1 MQRGFSMKLAIPKI
15 NEGWWSSSKRE
26 LNQIVEDY
34 NRSIWPKEKDPVTL
48 KPWKPRKPPTGNW
61 PILKKTGLM
70 QDSAQFKPG
79 RKPMEFI
86 VKTTNYGPYM
96 QYGTKTVPARRWLG
110 IGPQLFDSM
119 AKVIGQNMFKKG
131 KTITRIP

>member
-1 MQRGFSMKLAIPKI
+1 MFKMTLSVPKI
-15 NEGWWSSSKRE
+15 NEGWWGNSKRE
-26 LNQIVEDY
+26 LTKVVEDY

-48 KPWKPRKPPTGNW
+48 KPWKPRKPPTGRW
-61 PILKKTGLM
+61 PLLKKTGLM

-96 QYGTKTVPARRWLG
+96 QYGTGTVPARRWLG
-110 IGPQLFDSM
+110 IGPQLLDPM
-119 AKVIGQNMFKKG
+119 ARVIGKNLFKKS